1 MAPGPLQPG
10 DPPALGAF
18 RLVGRL
24 GEGGQGVVYEG
35 LGPSGGRVAVKVL
48 KGGADPDTR
57 RRLARELESAR
68 RVAPFCTA
76 RVLAADLDRADPYVV
91 SEFVAGPS
99 LQERVRDGGPLR
111 DGDLDRL
118 AVGTASALAAIHG
131 AGVVHRDFKPANVL
145 LGPDGPR
152 VVDFGIAR
160 PLDASTAPSALS
172 GTPPYMAPEQLKG
185 VHGSPAADVFA
196 WAATIVF
203 AATGRPP
210 FGSDTIAAVFNRI
223 LTQDPDLTGVPE
235 GLRATLLTCLTK
247 DPQARPSARSLL
259 VRLVD
264 PGAATVTVPE
274 VGPVPTAYVPA
285 GWSGTGPAGQGTL
298 PYAPGAGPAGQ
309 GTLPYAPGAGPAGQG
324 TVPYAPGADPAG
336 HQVPGP
342 PGPGGLHGLGPSGP
356 NGPGATKVLPAD
368 PGAPTTLRATTVPPE
383 PVGTYPATPYRERT
397 RRTGRAVP
405 LTIAA
410 VALAGVATAGVL
422 YANGTIGRSP
432 SGTQATDPAASG
444 KTKGQESTS
453 PSSAPSSAPAA
464 TTEASAPTQA
474 SDPTGASEPASGPTS
489 APPPAQGGGI
499 PATFAG
505 TWTGQ
510 IESQDSRKNKINLT
524 ITLQDGQ
531 RIAQWTHDACRQQAT
546 LTRVTSATVLL
557 FAVEQR
563 GQCVGGDVT
572 LTLKDPGTLDYVGQ
586 EGMGD
591 VEYHGSLHHP

>member
-24 GEGGQGVVYEG
+24 GEGGQGIVYEG
-35 LGPSGGRVAVKVL
+35 LTPGGERVAVKVL

-57 RRLARELESAR
+57 RRLARELQSAR

-91 SEFVAGPS
+91 SEFVSGPS

-118 AVGTASALAAIHG
+118 AIGTASALAAIHG

-152 VVDFGIAR
+152 VVDFGIAQ

-203 AATGRPP
+203 AATGRAP

-223 LTQDPDLTGVPE
+223 LTQDPDLGGVPE
-235 GLRATLLTCLTK
+235 SLRATLATCLAK

-285 GWSGTGPAGQGTL
+285 GWDGAVPAGQVTGPHGT
-298 PYAPGAGPAGQ
+298 GQ
-309 GTLPYAPGAGPAGQG
+309 AA
-324 TVPYAPGADPAG
+324 
-336 HQVPGP
+336 HHVPGP
-342 PGPGGLHGLGPSGP
+342 PGPGVAGPH
-356 NGPGATKVLPAD
+356 GPGATRVLPAD
-368 PGAPTTLRATTVPPE
+368 PGGATTVRGTTVPQGA
-383 PVGTYPATPYRERT
+383 VGTYPATPYREQST
-397 RRTGRAVP
+397 RRAGRAVP
-405 LTIAA
+405 LTVAA
-410 VALAGVATAGVL
+410 VALAAVATAGVL
-422 YANGTIGRSP
+422 YANGTIGGSP
-432 SGTQATDPAASG
+432 GGSQGTDQAASG
-444 KTKGQESTS
+444 GATGQETTTAS
-453 PSSAPSSAPAA
+453 SSAPGATGEGQAPA
-464 TTEASAPTQA
+464 QA
-474 SDPTGASEPASGPTS
+474 SDPASASEPASGPTS
-489 APPPAQGGGI
+489 AAPPVQGDGI
-499 PATFAG
+499 PAAFAG
-505 TWTGQ
+505 TWAGW
-510 IESQDSRKNKINLT
+510 IESQDNRKNKINLT
-524 ITLQDGQ
+524 VTLQDGQ
-531 RIAQWTHDACRQQAT
+531 RTAQWTHDACRQQAT
-546 LTRVTSATVLL
+546 LTHTTSATVLL
-557 FAVEQR
+557 FTVEQQD
-563 GQCVGGDVT
+563 QCFGGDVT

-586 EGMGD
+586 EGLGG
-591 VEYHGSLHHP
+591 VEYHGSLRRP